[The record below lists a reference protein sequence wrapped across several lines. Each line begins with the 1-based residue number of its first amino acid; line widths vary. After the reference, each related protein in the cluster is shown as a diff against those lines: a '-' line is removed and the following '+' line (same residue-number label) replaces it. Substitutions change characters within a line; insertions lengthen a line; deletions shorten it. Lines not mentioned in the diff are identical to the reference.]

1 MKENNKQV
9 IVSNINTFS
18 HYSLLSSTL
27 SVDDIINFAIQN
39 NQNYVSLTDNNLYCA
54 IEFYKKA
61 KNNNL
66 KPIIGLDINY
76 YGNNIIIIAKNF
88 DGYKNLIKISS
99 NVMKKIDFSIDD
111 YLSNTF
117 VVNKIN
123 SNFKT
128 KKTNVYSLDKNLENR
143 IAINESRYIF
153 NEDKKIYNAMKAI
166 MNNQTISSILDL
178 EVGDD
183 FHFLTMDEF
192 NKKFDEVEKTNLF
205 NEIKNIDIVIPLN
218 QFNLIKFKH
227 KGKETSKIL
236 LKKLCNDGLNQKIKD
251 KIIDSSLRKKYEER
265 IEYELDIIDSMKFND
280 YFLIV
285 QDFINESKSRN
296 ILVGPGRGSVAGS
309 LVAYVLGITEVDSIK
324 YDLVFER
331 FLNPNR
337 ISMPDID
344 IDIMDTR
351 RNEIISYIFDKY
363 GYDHVAHIITFQ
375 RIKSK
380 MAIRDVGR
388 ILDIDL
394 KIINKIS
401 KLIPSDFDENLVEAV
416 SNVKELKSYQQEFP
430 ELFFISSKLI
440 GSPRQTGLHAAGI
453 VLSEQKLDDIVPT
466 QYGVGGGV
474 STQFSMDFLEELGLL
489 KMDLLGLTNLSTISN
504 IKKLIKNLHNIDLN
518 LNTIDLNDNKVF
530 DYLSDGHTIGIF
542 QLESPG
548 MTNLVKKIKPKS
560 IEDISLCSALFRP
573 GPQQNIPSFIARRN
587 NLEKI
592 NYVHDSLKEILKPTN
607 GIIVYQEQVINI
619 VKKIG
624 NFSAIEADNFRRIIS
639 KKYGDELEE
648 FRKIFEDKA
657 LKNNYSKK
665 EFNEIYNYVYTFAN
679 YGFNHSHSISYSLIS
694 YWLAYLKYY
703 YPIEFM
709 ITLMSTFEGSIA
721 KMELLI
727 NECQR
732 LKIDVLPPSINIS
745 KKNFCLYNKKILIG
759 FNSVKGI
766 GEETSKKIINAREL
780 IEKKKFSNYVECVK
794 VLSNSG
800 IGKSTIETLI
810 YAGMFDVFEKT
821 RTYMLENL
829 DEIISV
835 SKQIKAD
842 GNFLFE
848 PILKDIDESKE
859 DIEKLNQKFIELIG
873 YDFNTKKIEKKQISL
888 ELSKEVK
895 EKLSK
900 YTILLF
906 EQIDSSIAFADCLV
920 KIKSVKKTRTKAGK
934 DMAFISMIDL
944 KNKEMNVACFNAE
957 YVNYS
962 FEIDNSWYVV
972 LIKTGDRGNQFIK
985 IKEKF

>member
-1 MKENNKQV
+1 MKENNKKI

-27 SVDDIINFAIQN
+27 SVDDIINFAIKN
-39 NQNYVSLTDNNLYCA
+39 NQEYVSLTDNNLYCA

-61 KNNNL
+61 KSNNL

-76 YGNNIIIIAKNF
+76 NNNNIIVIAKDF
-88 DGYKNLIKISS
+88 VGYKNLIKISS
-99 NVMKKIDFSIDD
+99 NIMKKIDFSIDEF
-111 YLSNTF
+111 LSNTF

-123 SNFKT
+123 SHFNTNKA
-128 KKTNVYSLDKNLENR
+128 NVYCLDKNSKNR
-143 IAINESRYIF
+143 IAVNESRYASI
-153 NEDKKIYNAMKAI
+153 EDKKIYNAMKAI
-166 MNNQTISSILDL
+166 MNNEIISNLSEL
-178 EVGDD
+178 EIGDD
-183 FHFLTMDEF
+183 CPLLNSIEF
-192 NKKFDEVEKTNLF
+192 DDKFDDVEKSNLF
-205 NEIKNIDIVIPLN
+205 NEIKDIDIVIPLN
-218 QFNLIKFKH
+218 EFNLIKYKSNQ
-227 KGKETSKIL
+227 KISSKTL
-236 LKKLCNDGLNQKIKD
+236 LKNLCNDGLNQKITD
-251 KIIDSSLRKKYEER
+251 GIIDSNLREEYENR
-265 IEYELDIIDSMKFND
+265 IEYELNIIDSMKFND

-296 ILVGPGRGSVAGS
+296 ILIGPGRGSVAGS
-309 LVAYVLGITEVDSIK
+309 LVAYVLGITEVDSLK

-331 FLNPNR
+331 FLNPDR

-351 RNEIISYIFDKY
+351 RNEIISYIFEKY

-388 ILDIDL
+388 ILNIDL

-401 KLIPSDFDENLVEAV
+401 KLITLDFDEDLDGAV
-416 SNVKELKSYQQEFP
+416 NKIKDLKAYQQEFP
-430 ELFFISSKLI
+430 ELFYISSKLI

-466 QYGVGGGV
+466 QYGVGGEV
-474 STQFSMDFLEELGLL
+474 STQFSMDYLEELGLL

-504 IKKLIKNLHNIDLN
+504 IKKLIKNLYNIDIN
-518 LNTIDLNDNKVF
+518 LNTINLNDSKIF
-530 DYLSDGHTIGIF
+530 QYLSDGHTIGIF

-573 GPQQNIPSFIARRN
+573 GPQQNIPSFISRRN

-592 NYVHDSLKEILKPTN
+592 EYVHESLKDILKPTN

-619 VKKIG
+619 VKKVG

-648 FRKIFEDKA
+648 FRKIFEKKA
-657 LKNNYSKK
+657 LNNNYSKK
-665 EFNEIYNYVYTFAN
+665 EFDQIYNYVYTFAN

-694 YWLAYLKYY
+694 YWLSYLKFY

-727 NECQR
+727 NECKR
-732 LKIDVLPPSINIS
+732 LKIDVLPPSINNS
-745 KKNFCLYNKKILIG
+745 KKNFCLYNRKILMG
-759 FNSVKGI
+759 FNCVKGI
-766 GEETSKKIINAREL
+766 GEETSKKIINARES
-780 IEKKKFSNYVECVK
+780 ISKKKFSNYLECVK
-794 VLSNSG
+794 TLTNNG

-810 YAGMFDVFEKT
+810 YAGMFDVFDKT
-821 RTYMLENL
+821 RTYMLVNL
-829 DEIISV
+829 DEVISV
-835 SKQIKAD
+835 SKEVKGD
-842 GNFLFE
+842 GNFLFDPMLNDVE
-848 PILKDIDESKE
+848 ETKE
-859 DIEKLNQKFIELIG
+859 DLDKLNDKFIELIG
-873 YDFNTKKIEKKQISL
+873 YDFSIKNNINKSVKIE
-888 ELSKEVK
+888 LSDEIK
-895 EKLSK
+895 EKITK
-900 YTILLF
+900 YNLILF
-906 EQIDSSIAFADCLV
+906 EQIDPSLNFADCLV
-920 KIKSVKKTRTKAGK
+920 KIKSVRKIKTKTGK
-934 DMAFISMIDL
+934 DMAFISLIDL
-944 KNKEMNVACFNAE
+944 KNSKMDVACFNPE
-957 YVNYS
+957 YLDYL
-962 FEIDNSWYVV
+962 FENETWYIV
-972 LIKTGDRGNQFIK
+972 LIKIGDRGNQFLK